1 MEVNKIILLGYMGS
15 GKSTVGNALA
25 KALGYTFLDLDDVIE
40 KVEGKSIA
48 EIFSSHD
55 ELYFRA
61 LERKCLE
68 DTMAQSLP
76 IVLSLGG
83 GTPCFY
89 NTMDYLLAFK
99 QSSSFYLK
107 ASFDTLSNR
116 LFKEKEHR
124 PLIAHL
130 NHIEEAKEFI
140 GKHLFERSLFYQK
153 ALHQILTDGK
163 SVDQIILEIKAKLT

>member
-76 IVLSLGG
+76 IVLSLGV
-83 GTPCFY
+83 GTPCYY

-116 LFKEKEHR
+116 LFK
-124 PLIAHL
+124 
-130 NHIEEAKEFI
+130 
-140 GKHLFERSLFYQK
+140 
-153 ALHQILTDGK
+153 
-163 SVDQIILEIKAKLT
+163 